1 MPRPNILVRALA
13 AVLVIAAI
21 LVPAAFAKP
30 SPGAHSKAPIYWSY
44 GYTAP
49 VKQHSGTT
57 APSSTRDKAPVYWSY
72 DYQAPI
78 PHSHTAAAAKADTGA
93 DHTGVVIAVVLAGAC
108 LLLGAVT
115 VLPRR
120 QRVAV

>member
-1 MPRPNILVRALA
+1 MSRRNILVRAVA

-21 LVPAAFAKP
+21 LVPAAFGNP
-30 SPGAHSKAPIYWSY
+30 NPAHGDKSPIYWSY
-44 GYTAP
+44 GYQPP
-49 VKQHSGTT
+49 VKQHWGTT
-57 APSSTRDKAPVYWSY
+57 HTSPARDKAPVYWSY

-78 PHSHTAAAAKADTGA
+78 PHPRAAQVAKTDTGT
-93 DHTGVVIAVVLAGAC
+93 DNTGAVIAVVLAGAC

-120 QRVAV
+120 RRATV

>member
-1 MPRPNILVRALA
+1 MPRTNILVRAVA

-30 SPGAHSKAPIYWSY
+30 NAGQRDKAPIYWSY
-44 GYTAP
+44 GYQPP
-49 VKQHSGTT
+49 VKQHWGTT
-57 APSSTRDKAPVYWSY
+57 HTSPARDKAPVYWSY

-78 PHSHTAAAAKADTGA
+78 PHAGTAQAVKADTGA
-93 DHTGVVIAVVLAGAC
+93 DHTGVTIAVVLAGAC

-120 QRVAV
+120 HRVAV

>member
-1 MPRPNILVRALA
+1 MPRTTTLVRALA

-21 LVPAAFAKP
+21 LVPAASADPNPKN
-30 SPGAHSKAPIYWSY
+30 
-44 GYTAP
+44 
-49 VKQHSGTT
+49 
-57 APSSTRDKAPVYWSY
+57 APVYWSY

-78 PHSHTAAAAKADTGA
+78 PHPRAAQAVKTDTGT
-93 DHTGVVIAVVLAGAC
+93 DNTGAVIAVVLAGAC

-120 QRVAV
+120 RRATV